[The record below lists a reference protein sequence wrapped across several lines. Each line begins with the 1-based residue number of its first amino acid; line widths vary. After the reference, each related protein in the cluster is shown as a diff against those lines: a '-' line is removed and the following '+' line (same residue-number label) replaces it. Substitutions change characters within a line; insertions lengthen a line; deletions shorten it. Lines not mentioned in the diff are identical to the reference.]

1 MPPEALT
8 KGYYTNRTDV
18 WAFGVLLYEI
28 FNGESPFAKCIDR
41 NDLIQTV
48 SIPMSVVKMRYDL
61 SIEMKQMIL
70 SCLEIDVEKRPTF
83 SQIEQSWYFQKLYY
97 PVNNYSSP
105 MVSKMK

>member
-1 MPPEALT
+1 MGFAKFFKYKYFLFSEPFYDLQIGSPPFMPPEALT

-28 FNGESPFAKCIDR
+28 FHGESPFAKCIDR

-61 SIEMKQMIL
+61 SIEIKQMIL
-70 SCLEIDVEKRPTF
+70 SCL
-83 SQIEQSWYFQKLYY
+83 
-97 PVNNYSSP
+97 
-105 MVSKMK
+105 